1 MFPINPL
8 DRADE
13 LRNGAMVIVDDR
25 YYDNEDI
32 EALFNTIRDDFTYIV
47 RKQVG
52 KTIEASLANM
62 PMTMRVKMLLQL
74 DDILCHDRESI
85 ESEPIAMITRRL
97 LRLALPDNEH
107 YRLLNS

>member
-13 LRNGAMVIVDDR
+13 LRNGAMVIVNDR

-32 EALFNTIRDDFTYIV
+32 EALSNAIRDDFTYIV
-47 RKQVG
+47 RKQVER
-52 KTIEASLANM
+52 TIDTCLSNM
-62 PMTMRVKMLLQL
+62 PMSMQVKMLLQL
-74 DDILCHDRESI
+74 NDILEHDKDHV

-97 LRLALPDNEH
+97 LRLALPESEH
-107 YRLLNS
+107 WRLLQS